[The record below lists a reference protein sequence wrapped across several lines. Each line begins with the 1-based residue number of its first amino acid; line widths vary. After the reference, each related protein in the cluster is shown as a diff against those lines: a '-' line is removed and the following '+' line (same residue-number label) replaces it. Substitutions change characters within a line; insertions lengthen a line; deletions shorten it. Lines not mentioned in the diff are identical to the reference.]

1 MSNRSNILAPARV
14 MARAWAIFR
23 ERYNYPCVPF
33 RSLGWGCFRSALK
46 LAWSEARI
54 TLALVAKHTADEL
67 RGFIADLKQPCHA
80 VGLST
85 SYALSGAAQGNILTA
100 AGLVLLHIFARA

>member
-1 MSNRSNILAPARV
+1 VNLGL
-14 MARAWAIFR
+14 
-23 ERYNYPCVPF
+23 C
-33 RSLGWGCFRSALK
+33 GWGCFRSALK
-46 LAWSEARI
+46 LAWSAARI
-54 TLALVAKHTADEL
+54 TLVAKHTADEL
-67 RGFIADLKQPCHA
+67 RGFIADLKQPYHA